1 VHVRLELLN
10 LARGVA
16 VVSLLATLGVG
27 AAVHD
32 VVAEVHR
39 RGARTPRLASGGR
52 LLRAQSGPEAGGLA
66 AWTLD

>member
-1 VHVRLELLN
+1 MHVRLELLN

-16 VVSLLATLGVG
+16 VVSLLAALGVG

-32 VVAEVHR
+32 VVAEVH

-52 LLRAQSGPEAGGLA
+52 LLRAQSGPGGLA
-66 AWTLD
+66 S